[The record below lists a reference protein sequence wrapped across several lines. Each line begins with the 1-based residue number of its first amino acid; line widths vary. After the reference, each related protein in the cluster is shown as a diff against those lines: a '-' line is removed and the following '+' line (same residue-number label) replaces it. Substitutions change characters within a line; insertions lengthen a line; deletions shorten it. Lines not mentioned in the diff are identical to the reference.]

1 MKQDLQQIE
10 SALHSARPAELD
22 GDTLERLELTCDNQ
36 LADLHPSLVAAES
49 QLENLAPTALSDQL
63 AARAETILSRISYE
77 EHSKFIS
84 FTKATPAPSSPQ
96 PVPSK
101 KTTLAIA
108 AAVALCGAAIPFFIN
123 PPQEPNHTAAQPQ
136 PAPTAPVAPS
146 PHHSSRA
153 AFAPAA
159 FSTDV
164 RNTNDLGVV
173 WSDDRQPLRVV
184 KVIYMDET
192 QFLNDRGEEIIAE
205 IPRIEYI
212 LVPEKID

>member
-1 MKQDLQQIE
+1 MKPNPQQVE
-10 SALHSARPAELD
+10 SALHSASPAELD
-22 GDTLERLELTCDNQ
+22 GDTLERLELACHDQ
-36 LADLHPSLVAAES
+36 LADLPPSLVAAES
-49 QLENLAPTALSDQL
+49 QLETLAPTALPDHL

-101 KTTLAIA
+101 KPTLAIA

-123 PPQEPNHTAAQPQ
+123 PPQDPSHTAATPQ
-136 PAPTAPVAPS
+136 PSLATPATPS

-153 AFAPAA
+153 AFAPAG

-184 KVIYMDET
+184 KVIYIDET
-192 QFLNDRGEEIIAE
+192 KFLNDQGEEIIAE